1 MQQLLVVSGWQVS
14 AGSKQASIVIDSGQG
29 TWGDKNRDGQ
39 KDVEGPFGVVGV
51 ARYGKGT
58 VIVLGDDAILANV
71 AIDEADNRQLLENL
85 FKLFETSAKTV

>member
-1 MQQLLVVSGWQVS
+1 M
-14 AGSKQASIVIDSGQG
+14 
-29 TWGDKNRDGQ
+29 
-39 KDVEGPFGVVGV
+39 VGV